1 MPKKF
6 SQRSEDLR
14 RALAQEAARIMAE
27 HGIEDFLQAKRK
39 AADRL
44 GVNDVAVLP
53 KNIEIVDA
61 LRAHQRLF
69 GRETHDHPLR
79 EQRRIALDTMR
90 ILAQFQPR
98 LVGSVLTGTATNY
111 SDINLHLFTDVSET
125 VAIHLLDLGVPH
137 EFYERRVKMDA
148 ERSVNYPALRFEANG
163 RTVDATVFPI
173 DGIRGWPA
181 DEAGGCAGSVG
192 VDRRQLGLLPG
203 DFDRWGGGRPGSG
216 RPEAVAGWR
225 S

>member
-27 HGIEDFLQAKRK
+27 HGIEDFLMAKRK

-53 KNIEIVDA
+53 KNIEIEAA

-69 GRETHDHPLR
+69 GRGTHDNTLK
-79 EQRRIALDTMR
+79 EQRRIALETMKL
-90 ILAQFQPR
+90 LAEFQPR
-98 LVGSVLTGTATNY
+98 LVGSVLTGTATDY
-111 SDINLHLFTDVSET
+111 SDINLHLFADASES
-125 VAIHLLDLGVPH
+125 VAIRLIEMDIAH

-148 ERSVNYPALRFEANG
+148 ERSVNYPALRFEAAG
-163 RTVDATVFPI
+163 RNVDATVFPI
-173 DGIRGWPA
+173 DGIRQSPY
-181 DEAGGCAGSVG
+181 SP
-192 VDRRQLGLLPG
+192 VD
-203 DFDRWGGGRPGSG
+203 GRPMKRADAREVTELLSEFE
-216 RPEAVAGWR
+216 PT
-225 S
+225 SD

>member
-1 MPKKF
+1 MPKRF
-6 SQRSEDLR
+6 SQRADDLR

-44 GVNDVAVLP
+44 GVHDVSALP
-53 KNIEIVDA
+53 SNVEIEAA

-69 GRETHDHPLR
+69 GGDMHDHTLK

-90 ILAQFQPR
+90 LLQEFQPR

-111 SDINLHLFTDVSET
+111 SDINLHLFADRSES
-125 VAIHLLDLGVPH
+125 VAIKLLDIGVPH
-137 EFYERRVKMDA
+137 QFYERRVKMDS
-148 ERSVNYPALRFEANG
+148 ERIINYPALRFEASG

-173 DGIRGWPA
+173 DGIRQAPY
-181 DEAGGCAGSVG
+181 SP
-192 VDRRQLGLLPG
+192 VD
-203 DFDRWGGGRPGSG
+203 GRPMRRADAREVSDLVETG
-216 RPEAVAGWR
+216 
-225 S
+225 

>member
-1 MPKKF
+1 MPKKY
-6 SQRSEDLR
+6 SQRAEDLR

-53 KNIEIVDA
+53 KNVEIEAA

-69 GRETHDHPLR
+69 GRDSHDHTLK

-90 ILAQFQPR
+90 LLEEFKPR

-111 SDINLHLFTDVSET
+111 SDINLHLFADRSES
-125 VAIHLLDLGVPH
+125 VAIRLIDLGVPH
-137 EFYERRVKMDA
+137 QFYERRVKMDA
-148 ERSVNYPALRFEANG
+148 ERTRGLP
-163 RTVDATVFPI
+163 RTA
-173 DGIRGWPA
+173 IRGERAHRRCHRVSDRRHPPVALLPRGRAA
-181 DEAGGCAGSVG
+181 DEA
-192 VDRRQLGLLPG
+192 RR
-203 DFDRWGGGRPGSG
+203 RARGGGADRGGLRPA
-216 RPEAVAGWR
+216 RVRDNP
-225 S
+225 

>member
-53 KNIEIVDA
+53 KNIEIEAA

-69 GRETHDHPLR
+69 GRDTHDHSLK

-90 ILAQFQPR
+90 MLAEFNRVWWAPCSP
-98 LVGSVLTGTATNY
+98 GPPPITATSICTCSPTLRIGGDSAAGN
-111 SDINLHLFTDVSET
+111 
-125 VAIHLLDLGVPH
+125 
-137 EFYERRVKMDA
+137 RRA
-148 ERSVNYPALRFEANG
+148 A
-163 RTVDATVFPI
+163 
-173 DGIRGWPA
+173 
-181 DEAGGCAGSVG
+181 
-192 VDRRQLGLLPG
+192 
-203 DFDRWGGGRPGSG
+203 
-216 RPEAVAGWR
+216 
-225 S
+225 

>member
-6 SQRSEDLR
+6 SQRTEDMR
-14 RALAQEAARIMAE
+14 KALAQEAARIMAE

-44 GVNDVAVLP
+44 GVNDASVLP
-53 KNIEIVDA
+53 KNIEIEAA

-69 GRETHDHPLR
+69 GRESHDHSLK
-79 EQRRIALDTMR
+79 EQRRIALETMR
-90 ILAQFQPR
+90 LLAEFNPR
-98 LVGSVLTGTATNY
+98 LVGSVLTGTATDY
-111 SDINLHLFTDVSET
+111 SDINLHLFADASET
-125 VAIHLLDLGVPH
+125 VALRLLDIGVPH

-173 DGIRGWPA
+173 DGIRQSPY
-181 DEAGGCAGSVG
+181 SP
-192 VDRRQLGLLPG
+192 VD
-203 DFDRWGGGRPGSG
+203 GRPMKRADAREVSQLIGSN
-216 RPEAVAGWR
+216 
-225 S
+225 